1 MNNRFKVACTLVRRF
16 YVTSCWLDS
25 NISNCLGSAGD
36 SQCTERRGL
45 ESPSFFNTE
54 TSGRLTYL
62 EMFQTTKYQFLFS
75 SVWKPYKSLPKC
87 RTTDFSCTHNSVLY
101 QLTVPSF
108 TIWTFLLLRIV
119 PYLNF
124 LSPSFDSPHGA
135 TLLIVVRSVDVRNVM
150 CRMYRIAKQ
159 RTSSF
164 ISKCEFPF
172 VTTVD

>member
-75 SVWKPYKSLPKC
+75 CVWKSYKSLPKC
-87 RTTDFSCTHNSVLY
+87 RTADFSCTHNSVLY

-108 TIWTFLLLRIV
+108 TICTVL
-119 PYLNF
+119 PPTATP
-124 LSPSFDSPHGA
+124 LSYPLAIKFPLSAGRNTSKYS
-135 TLLIVVRSVDVRNVM
+135 SVCGPEKCNV
-150 CRMYRIAKQ
+150 Q
-159 RTSSF
+159 NVS
-164 ISKCEFPF
+164 
-172 VTTVD
+172 